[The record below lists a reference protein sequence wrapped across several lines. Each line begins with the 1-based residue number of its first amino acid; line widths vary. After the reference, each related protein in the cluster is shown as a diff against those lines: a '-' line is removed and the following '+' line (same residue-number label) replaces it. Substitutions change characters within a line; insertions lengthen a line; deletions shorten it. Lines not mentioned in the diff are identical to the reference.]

1 MKALTV
7 ISAFI
12 DIRERREDCMK
23 PNDKLVSDLQ
33 KMHEADLERIKKFR
47 LLDDDF
53 MSKVFEDSECAE
65 ILLKIILNRD
75 DLKVQDV
82 HVQHVI
88 HNLQG
93 RSIRLDI
100 YAVDL
105 EGKLYDIE
113 IQRDDKGA
121 GVKRARYNSSLLSAN
136 ATDTGEEY
144 NELRETYVI
153 FITENDVL
161 KGNLPIYHI
170 ERVILENG
178 ELFYDEEHIIYV
190 NSRIVD
196 ETTLGRLMHDF
207 WCTDA
212 GDMYNTVLANRV
224 RYFKE
229 DVKGVEIMCKEMEK
243 MRDETR
249 KELIIESIRKMLKA
263 RITEKQ
269 IKQVYDVTDDEIEKI
284 KAEVYD
290 D

>member
-1 MKALTV
+1 
-7 ISAFI
+7 
-12 DIRERREDCMK
+12 MK

-33 KMHEADLERIKKFR
+33 KMHEADLERIKKFC

-136 ATDTGEEY
+136 AIDTGEEY

-161 KGNLPIYHI
+161 KGDSPIYHI

-190 NSRIVD
+190 NSRIAD

-243 MRDETR
+243 MRDEVR
-249 KELIIESIRKMLKA
+249 EEAKLEIIYKMIKKNYSNAEIKEF
-263 RITEKQ
+263 
-269 IKQVYDVTDDEIEKI
+269 YDVTDEEIEQI
-284 KAEVYD
+284 KEKMND

>member
-1 MKALTV
+1 
-7 ISAFI
+7 
-12 DIRERREDCMK
+12 MK
-23 PNDKLVSDLQ
+23 PNDKSVSDLQ

-178 ELFYDEEHIIYV
+178 ELFHDEEHIIYV
-190 NSRIVD
+190 NSRIAD

-212 GDMYNTVLANRV
+212 RDMYNTVLADRV

-229 DVKGVEIMCKEMEK
+229 NVKGVEVMCKEMEK
-243 MRDETR
+243 MREEAR
-249 KELIIESIRKMLKA
+249 EQALEEAMHEMIYKMLKKNYSN
-263 RITEKQ
+263 TD
-269 IKQVYDVTDDEIEKI
+269 IKEFYDVTDEEIEQI
-284 KAEVYD
+284 KEKMND

>member
-1 MKALTV
+1 
-7 ISAFI
+7 
-12 DIRERREDCMK
+12 MK

-178 ELFYDEEHIIYV
+178 ELFYDESEEHIIYV
-190 NSRIVD
+190 NSRIAD

-207 WCTDA
+207 TMYRC

-224 RYFKE
+224 RLFQGRRERVRLCVRKWKRC
-229 DVKGVEIMCKEMEK
+229 VMKCEK
-243 MRDETR
+243 
-249 KELIIESIRKMLKA
+249 KPS
-263 RITEKQ
+263 
-269 IKQVYDVTDDEIEKI
+269 
-284 KAEVYD
+284 
-290 D
+290 

>member
-1 MKALTV
+1 
-7 ISAFI
+7 
-12 DIRERREDCMK
+12 MK
-23 PNDKLVSDLQ
+23 PNDKSVSDLQ

-121 GVKRARYNSSLLSAN
+121 GVKRAKS
-136 ATDTGEEY
+136 
-144 NELRETYVI
+144 
-153 FITENDVL
+153 
-161 KGNLPIYHI
+161 
-170 ERVILENG
+170 
-178 ELFYDEEHIIYV
+178 
-190 NSRIVD
+190 
-196 ETTLGRLMHDF
+196 
-207 WCTDA
+207 
-212 GDMYNTVLANRV
+212 
-224 RYFKE
+224 
-229 DVKGVEIMCKEMEK
+229 IMN
-243 MRDETR
+243 
-249 KELIIESIRKMLKA
+249 
-263 RITEKQ
+263 
-269 IKQVYDVTDDEIEKI
+269 
-284 KAEVYD
+284 
-290 D
+290 

>member
-1 MKALTV
+1 
-7 ISAFI
+7 
-12 DIRERREDCMK
+12 
-23 PNDKLVSDLQ
+23 
-33 KMHEADLERIKKFR
+33 
-47 LLDDDF
+47 

-105 EGKLYDIE
+105 EGK
-113 IQRDDKGA
+113 
-121 GVKRARYNSSLLSAN
+121 S
-136 ATDTGEEY
+136 
-144 NELRETYVI
+144 
-153 FITENDVL
+153 
-161 KGNLPIYHI
+161 
-170 ERVILENG
+170 
-178 ELFYDEEHIIYV
+178 
-190 NSRIVD
+190 D

-212 GDMYNTVLANRV
+212 GDMYNIVLANRV

-243 MRDETR
+243 MRDEVR
-249 KELIIESIRKMLKA
+249 EEAKLEIIYKMIKKNYSNAEIKEF
-263 RITEKQ
+263 
-269 IKQVYDVTDDEIEKI
+269 YDVTNEEIEQI
-284 KAEVYD
+284 KEKMND

>member
-1 MKALTV
+1 MKAK
-7 ISAFI
+7 
-12 DIRERREDCMK
+12 REPIFE
-23 PNDKLVSDLQ
+23 LQ
-33 KMHEADLERIKKFR
+33 KMHEADLERIKRFR

-53 MSKVFEDSECAE
+53 MSKVFEDLKCAE
-65 ILLKIILNRD
+65 ILLKIILNRE

-121 GVKRARYNSSLLSAN
+121 GVKRARYNSSLLTAN
-136 ATDTGEEY
+136 ATETGEEY

-178 ELFYDEEHIIYV
+178 ELFHDEEHIIYV
-190 NSRIVD
+190 NSKITD
-196 ETTLGRLMHDF
+196 ETALGRLMHDF
-207 WCTDA
+207 WCTNA
-212 GDMYNTVLANRV
+212 RDMYNTVLADRV

-229 DVKGVEIMCKEMEK
+229 NVKGVEVMCKEMEK
-243 MRDETR
+243 MRDEVREETR
-249 KELIIESIRKMLKA
+249 KATIVESIRKMLKA
-263 RITEKQ
+263 QITESK
-269 IKQVYDVTDDEIEKI
+269 IKQVYDVTDEEIEQI
-284 KAEVYD
+284 KEKMND

>member
-249 KELIIESIRKMLKA
+249 KELIVESIRKMLKA
-263 RITEKQ
+263 RITEEQ